1 MMLDR
6 PARCVAR
13 WGRREGETEM
23 WITEIHH
30 HKTGALIARVRHG
43 ASHRVAMDA
52 HNSYMFTHAAH
63 RVHLIWE
70 EAA

>member
-1 MMLDR
+1 
-6 PARCVAR
+6 
-13 WGRREGETEM
+13 M

-30 HKTGALIARVRHG
+30 RKTGALIARVRHG